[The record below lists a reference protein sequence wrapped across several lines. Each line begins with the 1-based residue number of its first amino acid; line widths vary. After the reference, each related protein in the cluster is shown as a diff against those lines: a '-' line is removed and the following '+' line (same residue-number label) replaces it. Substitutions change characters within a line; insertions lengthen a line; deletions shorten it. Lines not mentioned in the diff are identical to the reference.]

1 MLEEWRC
8 GDGIEVLDGWT
19 FQVYRLFTNP
29 ITDLMSLLYS
39 SHQSQFAHSPKCLKC
54 PTLTFIRSH
63 VYFKND
69 KMHGKLFPNESGL
82 QDFTFDTVSR
92 PGQTFG
98 RPLSLDHRYVS
109 YLMD

>member
-1 MLEEWRC
+1 MVGHSRY
-8 GDGIEVLDGWT
+8 IV
-19 FQVYRLFTNP
+19 VYRLFTNL

-39 SHQSQFAHSPKCLKC
+39 SHPSQFAHSPKCPKC

-69 KMHGKLFPNESGL
+69 KMHGKLFPNESGVL
-82 QDFTFDTVSR
+82 DFTFDPVTR
-92 PGQTFG
+92 PGQAFG

-109 YLMD
+109 NFID